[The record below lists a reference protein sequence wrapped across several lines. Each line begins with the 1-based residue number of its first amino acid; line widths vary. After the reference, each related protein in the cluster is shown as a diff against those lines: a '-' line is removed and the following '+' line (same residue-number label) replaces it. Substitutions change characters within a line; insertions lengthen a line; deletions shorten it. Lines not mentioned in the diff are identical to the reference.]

1 MEIEKQVAELVNEKV
16 TTAKKETESKIDS
29 VKSELETTIGDKT
42 TEINQSV
49 EAVKTD
55 MSEIKTVID
64 EIAKNGRG
72 MNVENELLKAITEKQ
87 DEIAKAY
94 KSGNGFVEFQVK
106 AVADI
111 TTANGVNTAPPTITG
126 TQQAP
131 LSNVNLRQMGV
142 LQLTTQFNTN
152 LAAYPYTEAKPKDGI
167 KELRY
172 IDPRKIRKVREVNK
186 DKD

>member
-29 VKSELETTIGDKT
+29 VKSELETTIGTKT

-64 EIAKNGRG
+64 EMAKNGRG

-142 LQLTTQFNTN
+142 LQLTTQFKLTVFKSTILNHIHYAFCPLCLCLSLFHTHTP
-152 LAAYPYTEAKPKDGI
+152 PYSKSQ
-167 KELRY
+167 
-172 IDPRKIRKVREVNK
+172 
-186 DKD
+186 